1 MTEKEAIQMLERMI
15 DPDPWEDNGLSD
27 NAKEALQMG
36 IDALEKQRT
45 TREMLE
51 DEEKRYCHEWKRTDL
66 SRGRISAFHDALR
79 IDYSD

>member
-1 MTEKEAIQMLERMI
+1 MTEQEAIQMLERLL
-15 DPDPWEDNGLSD
+15 DPDPWEDDGLSD
-27 NAKEALQMG
+27 KAKQALQMG

-51 DEEKRYCHEWKRTDL
+51 DEERKYRFEWKRTDL